1 MPPERRPTALPIP
14 TRLRS
19 ASAPSAREVVI
30 AMVDSDFVAHPDLIQ
45 PVNRIIRYVDAVR
58 QCIPEHPPA
67 VARDRHWHGTM
78 TACTAAGNGYLSRG
92 MYTSLAPDAPLVLIR
107 TMHDNGRIPTST
119 ITWALEWIAQNA
131 SSLGIRVVN
140 ISVYADEIDHTL
152 RHPVNAAVEAL
163 TAQGI
168 VVVAAAGN
176 NPMAPIRPPAAA
188 PSAITVGGLNDNN
201 TVRRD
206 DNVMYHS
213 TFGITDLG
221 MQKPDVIAP
230 ALWLAGPLL
239 PGTSQQ
245 RRAGALFALDAMSDD
260 ALCRSAA
267 RVASAAG
274 LEAESWS
281 SADASLLRQS
291 IDAAI
296 IHEQLVAPYYKLVDG
311 TSFAAPIVASAVAQM
326 IACDGSLT
334 PARIKSIL
342 MQTARPLSDVAPTR
356 QGAGM
361 VDPAAA
367 LEMVRQSGS
376 TP

>member
-1 MPPERRPTALPIP
+1 
-14 TRLRS
+14 
-19 ASAPSAREVVI
+19 
-30 AMVDSDFVAHPDLIQ
+30 MVDSDFVAHPDLVR

-58 QCIPEHPPA
+58 RCVQDHPPA
-67 VARDRHWHGTM
+67 EARDRHWHGTM
-78 TACTAAGNGYLSRG
+78 TACTAAGNGHLSDG
-92 MYTSLAPDAPLVLIR
+92 LYTSLAPDAPLVLIR
-107 TMHDNGRIPTST
+107 TMDDDGRIPTAT
-119 ITWALEWIAQNA
+119 ITWALEWIALNA
-131 SSLGIRVVN
+131 LSLRIRVVN
-140 ISVYADEIDHTL
+140 ISVYADELDQTL

-245 RRAGALFALDAMSDD
+245 RRASALYALDAMSNDE
-260 ALCRSAA
+260 LCASAA
-267 RVASAAG
+267 RVALSAG
-274 LEAESWS
+274 LEAEAWR

-291 IDAAI
+291 IDEAI
-296 IHEQLVAPYYKLVDG
+296 IRDQLVSPFYKLVDG
-311 TSFAAPIVASAVAQM
+311 TSFAAPIVASVVAQM
-326 IACDGSLT
+326 IACDPTLS

-342 MQTARPLSDVAPTR
+342 MRTARPLADVAPTR

-361 VDPAAA
+361 VDLGAA
-367 LEMVRQSGS
+367 LAMVRQSGS